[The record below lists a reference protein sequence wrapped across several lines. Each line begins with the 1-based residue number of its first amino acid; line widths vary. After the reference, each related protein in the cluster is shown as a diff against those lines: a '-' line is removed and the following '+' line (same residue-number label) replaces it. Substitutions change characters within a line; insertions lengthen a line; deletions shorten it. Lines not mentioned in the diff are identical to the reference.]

1 MANYN
6 LSQPA
11 EIDLEDIFDYSYNQF
26 GIDQAIAYQDQLLA
40 TLDRMGSFP
49 ESGISRDDIRKGLR
63 LTISGGHIIFYRIKT
78 QEVFI
83 LRILHHSRD
92 VKKYL

>member
-11 EIDLEDIFDYSYNQF
+11 EIDLEDIFDYSYDQF
-26 GIDQAIAYQDQLLA
+26 GIDQAIAYQNQLFD
-40 TLDRMGSFP
+40 TLGRPGNFP

-63 LTISGGHIIFYRIKT
+63 FTISGGHIIFYRLKK